1 MHTEFLDL
9 LKYRW
14 WICGNTTVMNAD
26 EVRVLKKVANGYC
39 DQLAWPTVLLVTT
52 TFSLFFLI
60 PALVFSGHLPIWLG
74 TVGMA
79 FVTYAN
85 YTALHEAVHGSI
97 CGARQQFRWL
107 NELVGHLAAILMGT
121 PFVAHRHEHFLHH
134 NHTNMGEKDPDIFC
148 ANMTQSPWHAFLA
161 AWKLTASNYRVFLQD
176 RWPVVDVRQ
185 RVIFVAEIIGIV
197 LARVILLAMPFG
209 LVGPVASSDPIWLTS
224 ATLLVLVI
232 GPVVGIVVLIYLF
245 AYLVHVP
252 HEVQGKFIDTSVY
265 EPPAAVRSLITW
277 LWGFQNY
284 HGIHHAFPRVPWYR
298 YRALFEAEKEAILR
312 QGMPTHHLSG
322 YRWQRVN

>member
-1 MHTEFLDL
+1 
-9 LKYRW
+9 
-14 WICGNTTVMNAD
+14 
-26 EVRVLKKVANGYC
+26 
-39 DQLAWPTVLLVTT
+39 
-52 TFSLFFLI
+52 
-60 PALVFSGHLPIWLG
+60 
-74 TVGMA
+74 
-79 FVTYAN
+79 
-85 YTALHEAVHGSI
+85 
-97 CGARQQFRWL
+97 
-107 NELVGHLAAILMGT
+107 GT
-121 PFVAHRHEHFLHH
+121 PLVAHRPEPIMPH
-134 NHTNMGEKDPDIFC
+134 NHTNMGEKDPDIDC
-148 ANMTQSPWHAFLA
+148 ANMTDSLWKALAA
-161 AWKLTASNYRVFLQD
+161 AWKLTAMNYKVFLRD

-197 LARVILLAMPFG
+197 LARIILLAMPFG

-232 GPVVGIVVLIYLF
+232 GPVVGVVVLIYLF

-298 YRALFEAEKEAILR
+298 YRALFEAEKQAILR
-312 QGMPTHHLSG
+312 QGMPTHQLSG